1 MNASALTNL
10 PEVKEHWNVVLV
22 EDNADLVRQ
31 MEEYFSKRIVAGRK
45 LHLLPELNWD
55 NAFRAVKERKADLFI
70 LDIYKGD
77 ARIGGERIGE
87 SVLAEIHSNGF
98 VPIIL
103 HTNLPEGLEEHT
115 NEFIRLV
122 PKEAGLPSLLAEIES
137 LFATRVPQMHR
148 ALANHL
154 DHSLR
159 DYMWDFVV
167 KNWNVLSPIA
177 STPEFVRVLIQ
188 RLAISFSMS
197 GVGAVVGEVF
207 PEMAGKPVA
216 DDTIHPAEFY
226 IKPPIGNDP
235 VLGDLRASKAGGAIQ
250 YWVVLWPT
258 CDMVSVAGRVPK
270 TDKVLCARS
279 TPLSTFKEY
288 TDYAANQ
295 SGGTKKRLIALLK
308 NTRDTT
314 PDRFH
319 FLPGLCD
326 IPDLVVDFQDLAFP
340 LLNDVRAWPSLGSLR
355 SPQAEALSARFER
368 YRNRIGTPDL
378 DNEFLIARFAATPL
392 AAESQVPPKQQAEVF
407 AATIPQS
414 VDSSS
419 ATPQAQIKPDQDGQP
434 KAGTNG

>member
-1 MNASALTNL
+1 MTPSVEIKP
-10 PEVKEHWNVVLV
+10 PEAHEYWNVVLV
-22 EDNADLVRQ
+22 EDNKDLVRQ
-31 MEEYFSKRIVAGRK
+31 MEEYFSKRTAAGRK
-45 LHLLPELNWD
+45 LRLLPEVDWD

-87 SVLAEIHSNGF
+87 FVLAEIQRNGF

-122 PKEAGLPSLLAEIES
+122 PKEAGLSSLLKEIES
-137 LFATRVPQMHR
+137 LFTTKVPQMHR

-154 DHSLR
+154 DHALR

-167 KNWNVLSPIA
+167 KNWNFLSPIA

-197 GVGAVVGEVF
+197 GVDAVVGEVF
-207 PEMAGKPVA
+207 PNMAGRQIA

-235 VLGDLRASKAGGAIQ
+235 VLGDLRANNIGGALQ

-295 SGGTKKRLIALLK
+295 SGGMRKRLVALMK
-308 NTRDTT
+308 NTRETT

-326 IPDLVVDFQDLAFP
+326 IPDLVVDFQDLGFP
-340 LLNDVRAWPSLGSLR
+340 LLSDMKGWPSLGSLR

-378 DNEFLIARFAATPL
+378 DNEFLLARLGIEPLGAPDSQTKLVATERYPHQANPSSPAVKAVARPDVAGL
-392 AAESQVPPKQQAEVF
+392 PKSDVG
-407 AATIPQS
+407 P
-414 VDSSS
+414 VD
-419 ATPQAQIKPDQDGQP
+419 
-434 KAGTNG
+434 